1 MLLYENNHILM
12 KNFKK
17 TKGFGKKT
25 FGTRASFAAKKGFF
39 SNNGRSNERDNEK
52 YEAVCN
58 ECHKTCEVPFRPN
71 GKKPVYCSNCFK
83 GKEDTSRTYGP
94 SRESGNRARPS
105 FRNDR
110 NETSE
115 DGDNLKRQFTILN
128 TKLDKLINVIET
140 QNRLMSSSNK

>member
-1 MLLYENNHILM
+1 M

-17 TKGFGKKT
+17 TKGFSKKT

-39 SNNGRSNERDNEK
+39 SKGGSNERSNEK

-83 GKEDTSRTYGP
+83 GKEDVSRTYSS
-94 SRESGNRARPS
+94 SRESGNKSRPS
-105 FRNDR
+105 FR
-110 NETSE
+110 SE
-115 DGDNLKRQFTILN
+115 ESGDNDNLKRQFTILN

-140 QNRLMSSSNK
+140 QNRLMSSSKK